1 MAKATEVAPGAV
13 LHDRYLLEQVV
24 GTGGMATVW
33 LARDE
38 RLQRPVAVK
47 VMADTLAA
55 DDVYVRRFERE
66 ARTAAGL
73 SHPNLVNVFDFSAE
87 GERPFLVMEYV
98 PGGNLVERMRSR
110 EPMPDAGALAR
121 DMLGALA
128 HVHAAGIVHR
138 DIKPAN
144 VLIDESGRGRLT
156 DFGIAQ
162 PEDATHLTRTGQLV
176 GTLKY
181 LAPEVTAGEP
191 ATARSDLY
199 SCGILLRE
207 CVPDGAPALGRLTSR
222 LTASDPL
229 ERPDSAVAALAL
241 LDETADTA
249 QMDETAATAVM
260 GERGGG
266 ADRTAV
272 TAPLKSP
279 TRPAATPRRGSR
291 RRALAALVAAALL
304 AAGAVAIVSYRGGG
318 SDQPARSTPSPAP
331 AGAPLD
337 QQLDALERIVRESPR

>member
-1 MAKATEVAPGAV
+1 MARTTELAPGTV
-13 LHDRYLLEQVV
+13 LHDRYRLEQVV
-24 GTGGMATVW
+24 GAGGMATVW
-33 LARDE
+33 LGRDE
-38 RLQRPVAVK
+38 RLARPVAIK

-55 DDVYVRRFERE
+55 DADYVRRFERE

-98 PGGNLVERMRSR
+98 PGGNLVERMRRR
-110 EPMPDAGALAR
+110 EPLPDARALAS

-144 VLIDESGRGRLT
+144 VLIDEEGRGRLA
-156 DFGIAQ
+156 DFGIAH
-162 PEDATHLTRTGQLV
+162 PEDATHLTRTGELV

-199 SCGILLRE
+199 SCGVLLRE
-207 CVPDGAPALGRLTSR
+207 CLPEGAGALGALTSR
-222 LTASDPL
+222 LTAEDPL
-229 ERPDSAVAALAL
+229 ERPGSASEFLAL
-241 LDETADTA
+241 LDDTSETA
-249 QMDETAATAVM
+249 ETAATAVM
-260 GERGGG
+260 GQRVGG
-266 ADRTAV
+266 ADHTAATV
-272 TAPLKSP
+272 PLKSP
-279 TRPAATPRRGSR
+279 DGPAARARTGSG
-291 RRALAALVAAALL
+291 RRALAAGAAAALL
-304 AAGAVAIVSYRGGG
+304 AAGVVAILSGRGGG
-318 SDQPARSTPSPAP
+318 ADRPESTPSPAP
-331 AGAPLD
+331 AGAPLN

>member
-1 MAKATEVAPGAV
+1 MAKATEPAPGVV
-13 LHDRYLLEQVV
+13 LHDRYRLEQVV

-33 LARDE
+33 LGRDE

-55 DDVYVRRFERE
+55 DEGYVRRFKRE

-98 PGGNLVERMRSR
+98 PGGTLVERMRSR
-110 EPMPDAGALAR
+110 ERMLDARGLAR

-144 VLIDESGRGRLT
+144 VLIDETGSVRLT
-156 DFGIAQ
+156 DFGIAH

-199 SCGILLRE
+199 SCGVLLRE
-207 CVPDGAPALGRLTSR
+207 CLADEAEKLSDLTAR
-222 LTASDPL
+222 LTAEDPRQ
-229 ERPDSAVAALAL
+229 RPPSAVEALAL
-241 LDETADTA
+241 LDDTPGTAPT
-249 QMDETAATAVM
+249 EVL
-260 GERGGG
+260 GEDPTRSL
-266 ADRTAV
+266 DRTAV
-272 TAPLKSP
+272 T
-279 TRPAATPRRGSR
+279 TPRARPPARPRAGFP
-291 RRALAALVAAALL
+291 RRALAALAVAGLL
-304 AAGAVAIVSYRGGG
+304 AAGAVAIVSSGDRG
-318 SDQPARSTPSPAP
+318 SERPAQTVPPPAP
-331 AGAPLD
+331 ADAPLD
-337 QQLDALERIVRESPR
+337 EQLDALDRMVRQAPR